1 VAVLVFNVG
10 FTAEYVMRV
19 LARRSIQNVEKV
31 FLVAIESQDSYA
43 QRRSQEAIN
52 SIVSYLATV
61 GVTDAE
67 VIKVSPEWGFDEIVE
82 KISERIGGHDEY
94 EFYLVGG
101 TRMTLLSLYFIALIL
116 ARAEGVKVKAV
127 AYDEAMT
134 NSKELPLRIPQIPT
148 GEKLNL
154 LLMVREGESVSE
166 LAKKTGKSA
175 STISIQ
181 LSDLEKEGLLV
192 RSRDG
197 KRVEVSL
204 TPLGRTM
211 LNLVG
216 EKDVEG
222 KLVKA
227 VQG

>member
-1 VAVLVFNVG
+1 MAVLIFNVG

-31 FLVAIESQDSYA
+31 YLVTIESQDSYA
-43 QRRSQEAIN
+43 QKRSQEAIN

-61 GVTDAE
+61 GVTDVE
-67 VIKVSPEWGFDEIVE
+67 VIKVSPEWDFDEIVE
-82 KISERIGGHDEY
+82 RISERVGGYDDY

-116 ARAEGVKVKAV
+116 AQADGVRVKAV
-127 AYDEAMT
+127 AFDEAMT
-134 NSKELPLRIPQIPT
+134 NSKELPLRIPQIPS

-154 LLMVREGESVSE
+154 LLMIREGESVSE
-166 LAKKTGKSA
+166 LARKTGKSA

-181 LSDLEKEGLLV
+181 LSDLEDEGLVV

-197 KRVEVSL
+197 KRKEVGL
-204 TPLGRTM
+204 TPLGRTV
-211 LNLVG
+211 LNLLG
-216 EKDVEG
+216 ETG
-222 KLVKA
+222 LVKA